1 MRLIKKSIINFIF
14 YFLFITCLI
23 VFLYNF
29 LSIIKWDKENRKTQD
44 KVNSILDIVE
54 INEVKDENN
63 NKIILVG
70 SDDEDENSN
79 YWYFAS
85 MNMIDVNF
93 DELLIQNDDTIGW
106 IMVPGTN
113 INYPF
118 VQSNDN
124 KFYLNHSFD
133 KTYND
138 AGWVFLDY
146 RNNFDLSKN
155 NILYAHARADKTMF
169 GSLRNTLKDD
179 WLNNKDNHVIK
190 ISTVKE
196 NSLWQIFSIYSLET
210 ESYYITTDFKND
222 DEFSQYIK
230 KSLERSRYN
239 FNVNLNKDDTI
250 LTLST
255 CHGENKKFVVQ
266 AKLIKKE
273 IKNP

>member
-1 MRLIKKSIINFIF
+1 MCKFFYFTPTIPPIIDDIINDIEE
-14 YFLFITCLI
+14 
-23 VFLYNF
+23 
-29 LSIIKWDKENRKTQD
+29 KAE
-44 KVNSILDIVE
+44 IVE
-54 INEVKDENN
+54 V
-63 NKIILVG
+63 
-70 SDDEDENSN
+70 EDTDKTETVEQVEEPPADNP
-79 YWYFAS
+79 YWAYIK
-85 MNMIDVNF
+85 MKLIDVDF
-93 DELLIQNDDTIGW
+93 TELKQVNTDTVGW
-106 IMVPGTN
+106 ISVNGTN

-169 GSLRNTLKDD
+169 GSLHNTLKDE

-210 ESYYITTDFKND
+210 ESYYITTHFKND
-222 DEFSQYIK
+222 DEFSQYII

-239 FNVNLNKDDTI
+239 FNVNLDKDDTI